1 MRLDGFAEKRKA
13 VGRASSFRSEAPLTR
28 RGTERMALDAR
39 GAFFYFGIFHPND
52 FVISDSSTKLVHV
65 HHTLSERDITGMYM
79 KVATSVRARW

>member
-39 GAFFYFGIFHPND
+39 GAFFYFRTIL
-52 FVISDSSTKLVHV
+52 SDSSTKLVHV
-65 HHTLSERDITGMYM
+65 HHTVSERDITGLYM
-79 KVATSVRARW
+79 KVATRVRTRW